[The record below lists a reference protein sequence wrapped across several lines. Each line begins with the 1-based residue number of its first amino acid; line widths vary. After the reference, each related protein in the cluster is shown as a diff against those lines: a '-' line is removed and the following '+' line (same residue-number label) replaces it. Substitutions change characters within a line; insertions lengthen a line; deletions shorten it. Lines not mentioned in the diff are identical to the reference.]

1 MVRRFYQSPPCG
13 SRAARLRGPSCDNAK
28 SQMRAGGLTPSKE
41 KLNAGLEILVMM
53 AAMATIPVVVLEG
66 RGMGSQ
72 WTELANWVIWFCFLI
87 ALFVGTLQSENRLAH
102 LRRHPID
109 LLVVILSFP
118 MLPELLALS
127 RMARFTRLLRVVRVV
142 VTSLRSMRA
151 LKATIG
157 RRELLY
163 VGSLCVVL
171 VVTASITLVVLEP
184 ETVGGSFANA
194 LWWSAVTVTTVGYGD
209 ISPTTTI
216 SRVAAIVIMLA
227 GLGVIST
234 LSASIA
240 AYFIDQGKQSELDQL
255 HERLERI
262 EALLQQQVVQ
272 RRDTGGGDSP
282 RGDEENV
289 RSRR

>member
-1 MVRRFYQSPPCG
+1 MQNQK
-13 SRAARLRGPSCDNAK
+13 RG
-28 SQMRAGGLTPSKE
+28 GGLTPSRE
-41 KLNAGLEILVMM
+41 KLNAGLEILVMV
-53 AAMATIPVVVLEG
+53 AAMATIPVVVLEE

-72 WTELANWVIWFCFLI
+72 WTDLANWVIWFCFLI

-109 LLVVILSFP
+109 VLVVILSFP

-127 RMARFTRLLRVVRVV
+127 RMARFTRLLRVVRVLS
-142 VTSLRSMRA
+142 TSLRSMRA

-209 ISPTTTI
+209 ISPTTPI
-216 SRVAAIVIMLA
+216 GRLAAIVIMLA

-240 AYFIDQGKQSELDQL
+240 AYFIDQGKQSELDRL
-255 HERLERI
+255 NERLERI
-262 EALLQQQVVQ
+262 EALLEQQVAQQ
-272 RRDTGGGDSP
+272 REAGDRNPP
-282 RGDEENV
+282 REGTEIA

>member
-1 MVRRFYQSPPCG
+1 M
-13 SRAARLRGPSCDNAK
+13 
-28 SQMRAGGLTPSKE
+28 TPSKE